1 MRKNT
6 IHPRG
11 FARPLA
17 DLVSQTIDPV
27 MARRGFGQSHLV
39 TYWDEIVGERLAA
52 MSQPIE
58 LRWPQR
64 THAPDGKTAAATLLV
79 RVEGGFALELQ
90 HSAGLVIER
99 VNAFFGWRCVSR
111 LALKQGPVA
120 RTPRTPR
127 HRSPEPEAARAAAAL
142 VHPIQD
148 EALRQALER
157 LGAHVLT
164 RLPGESDCGRSPA
177 AVRGSERENSFD
189 ISKPS
194 SSFRRE

>member
-1 MRKNT
+1 MRRTMN
-6 IHPRG
+6 HQRG
-11 FARPLA
+11 FAKPLA

-64 THAPDGKTAAATLLV
+64 THAPDGKSAAATLLV

-90 HSAGLVIER
+90 HSTGLVIER

-120 RTPRTPR
+120 RATRAPR
-127 HRSPEPEAARAAAAL
+127 HRSPEPEAARAAAEL
-142 VHPIQD
+142 VRPIQD
-148 EALRQALER
+148 EALRQALEK

-164 RLPGESDCGRSPA
+164 RTPGEADGGPLPVP
-177 AVRGSERENSFD
+177 VRGAGRENSFD

>member
-1 MRKNT
+1 MRRT
-6 IHPRG
+6 IIRQRG

-64 THAPDGKTAAATLLV
+64 THAQDGKTAAATLLV

-90 HSAGLVIER
+90 HSTGLVIER

-120 RTPRTPR
+120 RQARVSR
-127 HRSPEPEAARAAAAL
+127 HPSPDPEAARAAADL
-142 VHPIQD
+142 VRPIRD
-148 EALRQALER
+148 EALRQALEK

-164 RLPGESDCGRSPA
+164 KLPGAANGGLPPA
-177 AVRGSERENSFD
+177 TNTGTALEKSFD

-194 SSFRRE
+194 SSLRRE